1 MVGLGTQK
9 FREGRVSLMRF
20 LFRIAGAALGA
31 LAVLVVIVLLVSLAA
46 GTSGKSAH
54 YVATVSI
61 PAPFKLTRNFVDYMA
76 IGDRTLYGAYMSHG
90 LVAAVDMG
98 TDRVVATVP
107 ELGKVH
113 GVAID
118 RDHGLGFVTDGSNN
132 SVAVFDLNAH
142 KVLKKIALSSEE
154 PDAILYDQKAQ
165 LVYVANGKSATG
177 SLIDPVTQS
186 VVANV
191 PLGGEGPEF
200 CQADPN
206 TGLIY
211 QNLEDANEVV
221 VVDPF
226 KRSVIARF
234 PLPEGQ
240 SPTGLAL
247 DVANHR
253 LFVTGTHKRL
263 VVLNAQDGTIV
274 ATLPIG
280 SISDGV
286 GYDPGLRRV
295 YTANFF
301 GSMTVI
307 GQDTPDKYTVIE
319 NMKTRFGG
327 HSVTVD
333 PVTHRIYIASFGSIL
348 VYDAVAKIPQ

>member
-1 MVGLGTQK
+1 MKVLVRTVVVLVAVLIFG
-9 FREGRVSLMRF
+9 
-20 LFRIAGAALGA
+20 
-31 LAVLVVIVLLVSLAA
+31 LAVVFPISLAA
-46 GTSGKSAH
+46 RPSGQWAR
-54 YVATVSI
+54 YVTTVSI
-61 PAPFKLTRNFVDYMA
+61 PSPFKLTRNFVDYMTVSE
-76 IGDRTLYGAYMSHG
+76 GTLYGAYMNHG
-90 LVAAVDMG
+90 LAAAVDMRAE
-98 TDRVVATVP
+98 RVIATVP
-107 ELGKVH
+107 DLGKVH

-118 RDHGLGFVTDGSNN
+118 SDHGLGFVSDGSNN
-132 SVAVFDLNAH
+132 SVAVFDLSTH
-142 KVLKKIALSSEE
+142 KVLKKIALSAEE
-154 PDAILYDQKAQ
+154 PDAILYDQKAK
-165 LVYVANGKSATG
+165 LVYVANGKSASG
-177 SLIDPVTQS
+177 SLIDPVTQT

-191 PLGGEGPEF
+191 PLAGEGPEF
-200 CQADPN
+200 CQADPS

-211 QNLEDANEVV
+211 QNLEETDEVV

-226 KRSVIARF
+226 KRLVIARF
-234 PLPEGQ
+234 PLPKGQ

-253 LFVTGTHKRL
+253 LFVTGTHKQL
-263 VVLNAQDGTIV
+263 VVLNAQTGAIV

-307 GQDTPDKYTVIE
+307 RQDSPDQYSVIE

-333 PVTHRIYIASFGSIL
+333 PVTHRIYVASFGSIL
-348 VYDAVAKIPQ
+348 VYDAVANMPQ